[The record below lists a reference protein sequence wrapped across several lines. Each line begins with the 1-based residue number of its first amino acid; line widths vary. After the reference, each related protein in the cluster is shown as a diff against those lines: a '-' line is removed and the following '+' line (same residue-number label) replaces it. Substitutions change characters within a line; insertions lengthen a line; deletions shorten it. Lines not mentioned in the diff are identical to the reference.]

1 MTAMTPNR
9 ESCYRANDPC
19 RPSRRPQERHV
30 LSSPANVVINFI
42 HTGMLGDLPAMVNMD
57 FLVTD
62 EVYEEITRPEQ
73 RQILDAA
80 LTDGTWT
87 RVSIFEPD
95 SIALFATLAVIM
107 GRGEAASLALAVT
120 RRCLVASDE
129 RRVFLRE
136 ARARLGDGRIIDT
149 PGLLLLAI
157 RRGTLTVADADCA
170 KALLETRSFKMKFKS
185 FSDLLR

>member
-1 MTAMTPNR
+1 VSTSAAPAR
-9 ESCYRANDPC
+9 ETRVVVTD
-19 RPSRRPQERHV
+19 
-30 LSSPANVVINFI
+30 ANVVINFI
-42 HTGMLGDLPAMVNMD
+42 HAGMLGDLPAMVNMD

-62 EVYEEITRPEQ
+62 EVYEEVTRPEQ

-80 LTDGTWT
+80 LATGTWS
-87 RVSIFEPD
+87 RESMFEPD

-136 ARARLGDGRIIDT
+136 ARARLGAGRIVDT

-157 RRGTLTVADADCA
+157 RRGTLTVADADRT
-170 KALLETRSFKMKFKS
+170 KALLETRSFRMKFTS
-185 FSDLLR
+185 FADLLR